1 MSLSH
6 ILIFQSKE
14 SSPPLSKTPSPGQ
27 SLDLVSEGRRRG
39 KRGREEE
46 KDGKRGKEEEERIT
60 VISITPQ
67 PMVSTRSLPPPVAS
81 QPAKKSNLRPTNRCQ
96 IFSSQSP
103 SVAFPPP
110 SYPPFVLRQPQP
122 PPPPPP
128 EYQEREEEGE
138 EEEAGDEY
146 QIEDIEREIQRGG
159 EEKRES
165 AGQNR

>member
-1 MSLSH
+1 M
-6 ILIFQSKE
+6 
-14 SSPPLSKTPSPGQ
+14 SKTPSPGQ

-39 KRGREEE
+39 KRG
-46 KDGKRGKEEEERIT
+46 KEEEERIT

-67 PMVSTRSLPPPVAS
+67 PMVATRPPPAPIAPQ
-81 QPAKKSNLRPTNRCQ
+81 QPVVKKSNLRPATRCQ

-103 SVAFPPP
+103 SVMFPPP
-110 SYPPFVLRQPQP
+110 SYPPFVPRQPQP

-128 EYQEREEEGE
+128 EYQGREEEGVDEDE
-138 EEEAGDEY
+138 EEEEVGNEY

-159 EEKRES
+159 EEKRDN